1 MIHITLK
8 GQVYRLS
15 FPLKPVL
22 FCFIMALGKPF
33 VENPWIFDI
42 SAMCS
47 VKVFDLDNLAVRL
60 PPGREVMLV
69 TVYEAL
75 TLMVAFSA
83 LVVCIINTKN
93 K

>member
-15 FPLKPVL
+15 FSVETCPVL
-22 FCFIMALGKPF
+22 LYNGAGETF
-33 VENPWIFDI
+33 
-42 SAMCS
+42 
-47 VKVFDLDNLAVRL
+47 AVRL

-83 LVVCIINTKN
+83 LVVCIISTKN